1 MQINILR
8 WNPSTIGKTNS
19 RAQRKRSEIPC
30 PDSHGTHETQEGKRI
45 RFQDPR
51 TKVQNELQKKNQ
63 WGVVHKRDQTGSER
77 AEGVIQV
84 IALQLIYGELGLYL
98 TSNNR
103 SYCSGSTV
111 IKTDV
116 IQKKSD
122 LINLVLSS
130 LMANGFF
137 VEISQVKWI
146 KANFSL
152 SISW

>member
-1 MQINILR
+1 MLILG
-8 WNPSTIGKTNS
+8 NDKL
-19 RAQRKRSEIPC
+19 
-30 PDSHGTHETQEGKRI
+30 DSI
-45 RFQDPR
+45 
-51 TKVQNELQKKNQ
+51 KNNFI
-63 WGVVHKRDQTGSER
+63 S

-137 VEISQVKWI
+137 VEISQVK
-146 KANFSL
+146 
-152 SISW
+152 